1 MALRPEATI
10 RWKPHRSS
18 TGKVPRP
25 THGIETAY
33 PVNEFMETDRSLRT
47 VRMKPADVDEVLA
60 IERDSFA
67 EPWTKNMFLDELAN
81 RSARLL
87 VLKRESRIIGY
98 MCYWEILDEAHLMT
112 IAVNPRCRGE
122 GFGKFLMDKLEE
134 LSRKDGLKRII
145 LDVARRNRTARNL
158 YAKCGFMSIGFR
170 KNYYKATGDDALV
183 MEKWL
188 FSEDKEQST
197 VTADA
202 S

>member
-1 MALRPEATI
+1 
-10 RWKPHRSS
+10 
-18 TGKVPRP
+18 
-25 THGIETAY
+25 
-33 PVNEFMETDRSLRT
+33 METDRAFRAI
-47 VRMKPADVDEVLA
+47 RMKPADVDEVLA

-87 VLKRESRIIGY
+87 VLKMEERIIGY
-98 MCYWEILDEAHLMT
+98 MCFWEILDEAHLMT
-112 IAVNPRCRGE
+112 IAVHPRHRGK

-134 LSRKDGLKRII
+134 LSRKAGLKRII

-158 YAKCGFMSIGFR
+158 YGKCGFMSIGFR
-170 KNYYKATGDDALV
+170 KSYYKVTGDDALV

-188 FSEDKEQST
+188 FSEEKEQSAT
-197 VTADA
+197 QADA